1 MTHSE
6 AVAIARSGEGAIVAE
21 LFRLTAEN
29 ARLLDHVRFLQSQV
43 YGKDVIIDEPF
54 EERDRPIMTMP
65 LLRGQNGREHAASA
79 AIVEQRQHN
88 REGAVQ

>member
-54 EERDRPIMTMP
+54 EERDRHYDDAAFE
-65 LLRGQNGREHAASA
+65 RAERE
-79 AIVEQRQHN
+79 RTR
-88 REGAVQ
+88 RECGDC